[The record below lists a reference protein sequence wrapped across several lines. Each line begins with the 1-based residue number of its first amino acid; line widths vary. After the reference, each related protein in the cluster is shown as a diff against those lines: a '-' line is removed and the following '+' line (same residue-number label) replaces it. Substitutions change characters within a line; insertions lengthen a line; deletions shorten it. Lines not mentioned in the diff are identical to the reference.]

1 MTDQRSPKVGLGL
14 SGRVELHQKLI
25 MTPRIRRQISEE
37 EAEKRLFLPPKKGKS
52 KR

>member
-1 MTDQRSPKVGLGL
+1 MTDQRNTKLGLGL

-25 MTPRIRRQISEE
+25 MTPRIRRHISDEE
-37 EAEKRLFLPPKKGKS
+37 DEKRLFLPPKKEKS

>member
-1 MTDQRSPKVGLGL
+1 MTDQRSPKAGLGL

-25 MTPRIRRQISEE
+25 MTPRIMRHVSDEE
-37 EAEKRLFLPPKKGKS
+37 DEKRLFLPPKKGKS